1 MPKEPLRT
9 LLSILLILLIGAAVA
24 WAGSQGGTA
33 VDGWPVFGI
42 CAAISFSLNAVVF
55 LHAYRFRTERFFDLT
70 GSITYLVLLASAL
83 LLTNSVS
90 ARDLILA
97 GMIACWAIRLGSF
110 LFSRVT
116 RDGADGRFD
125 RVKFQPLQFLMWWI
139 LQGLWV
145 LLTAACAL
153 AAISSSASPP
163 LGAFAAIGCGLWLL
177 GMVIEI
183 VSDEQKKDFRKRP
196 ENHGGFIKTGLWAWS
211 RHPNYFG
218 EITLWAGIAVIALPA
233 LSGWQ
238 LATLISPLFV
248 YFLLTRISGIP
259 ILEARAKRRW
269 GDESEFQKYLKHTP
283 ILFPRPPR

>member
-9 LLSILLILLIGAAVA
+9 VLSILLILFIGSAVA
-24 WAGSQGGTA
+24 WAGSQGGTS

-70 GSITYLVLLASAL
+70 GSITYLVLLGSAL
-83 LLTNSVS
+83 LLTDNVS

-116 RDGADGRFD
+116 LDGADGRFD
-125 RVKFQPLQFLMWWI
+125 RVKFQPLQFRMWWI

-183 VSDEQKKDFRKRP
+183 VSDEQKKDFRKRAGNR
-196 ENHGGFIKTGLWAWS
+196 EDFIKTGLWAWS

-238 LATLISPLFV
+238 LATLISPVFV

-259 ILEARAKRRW
+259 ILEARAKRQW
-269 GDESEFQKYLKHTP
+269 GDENEFQEYLKHTP